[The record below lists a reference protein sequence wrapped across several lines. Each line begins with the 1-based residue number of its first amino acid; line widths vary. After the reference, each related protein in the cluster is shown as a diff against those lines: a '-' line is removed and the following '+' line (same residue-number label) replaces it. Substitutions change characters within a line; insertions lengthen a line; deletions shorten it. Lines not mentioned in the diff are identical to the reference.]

1 MLEVDVLGLTPL
13 DRKLLAALIER
24 FQGGPAGVNALAAAL
39 AEEPATISE
48 VHEPFLL
55 QLGLIERTPRGRVA
69 TAAAYK
75 HLGKEPPADLN
86 QRLL

>member
-1 MLEVDVLGLTPL
+1 MSSGLTPL
-13 DRKLLAALIER
+13 DRKLLIAIIDR
-24 FQGGPAGVNALAAAL
+24 FNGGPAGVSALGAAL
-39 AEEPATISE
+39 SEEPTTISE

-75 HLGKEPPADLN
+75 HVGRIPPADLN
-86 QRLL
+86 EKLL